1 MQHQQTA
8 AQYPRAAVAYHSN
21 SDVVYPHVGTNPG
34 MWAPCWPGPQL
45 SEVGHC
51 SQGQCSE
58 GQWEQSELP
67 NSDYS
72 ECNNIQTERLPW
84 LGYIPHCSGATSEL
98 GHWKPAATTPI
109 DPPSLFMLWHLPP
122 WNPHLG
128 AVCEHCLCSLPCSSH
143 GDTLLLCSTCAT
155 ILQRKPQ
162 AHQCEVCGC
171 PHPSATM
178 VAGPQSRKLQQIIE
192 ALEFCLVPRT
202 DAARSAHA
210 GTSHP
215 VVRKR

>member
-122 WNPHLG
+122 WNPISVLCVSIACVLYHVARMEIPCYCAARAQQFCSESHRRTSVKC
-128 AVCEHCLCSLPCSSH
+128 AVVPTPVPLWLQVPSPGSCSRSSRRWSFVWYRARMLP
-143 GDTLLLCSTCAT
+143 GLL
-155 ILQRKPQ
+155 
-162 AHQCEVCGC
+162 
-171 PHPSATM
+171 M
-178 VAGPQSRKLQQIIE
+178 
-192 ALEFCLVPRT
+192 LVPPT
-202 DAARSAHA
+202 QW
-210 GTSHP
+210 
-215 VVRKR
+215 